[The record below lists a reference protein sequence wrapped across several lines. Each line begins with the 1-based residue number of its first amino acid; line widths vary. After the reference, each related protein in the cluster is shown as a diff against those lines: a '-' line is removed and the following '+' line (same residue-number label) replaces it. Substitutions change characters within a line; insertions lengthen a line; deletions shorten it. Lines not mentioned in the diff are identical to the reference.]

1 MIYHSKT
8 WSQIYYQLHEGEKRR
23 AWKIV
28 TNQSPQLFDID
39 GNACRHSHNK
49 VKQFCKP
56 FECFDIHWDIMYSTG
71 ILGSLKEIC
80 FILNVPFRKPP
91 QRGSHSWFFVFDCL
105 SIDMTLIDLL
115 LLLHYEWISSDFREM
130 YEGDIKTIFDKCEL
144 NEKAKA
150 ITNTIQT
157 KMKQKKLT
165 DKGKE
170 REEGIVTKSFY
181 EMSTLLLNSNLFIS
195 ILLFEHLSKRSHLY
209 TNCKEDLLKIF
220 APFSVAFWIL
230 KWLMI
235 HHVVSWIWSML
246 LQMFKSWKQCISDMK
261 MKS

>member
-1 MIYHSKT
+1 MYLQLLYKRWYTIQKPDLKSK
-8 WSQIYYQLHEGEKRR
+8 WYYQLHEGEKRR

-28 TNQSPQLFDID
+28 TNQSLQLFDIYGD
-39 GNACRHSHNK
+39 ACRHSHNTL
-49 VKQFCKP
+49 KQFCKP

-80 FILNVPFRKPP
+80 FILNVLSRKPP
-91 QRGSHSWFFVFDCL
+91 QRGIHCWFFVFDCL

-115 LLLHYEWISSDFREM
+115 LLLHYEWIPSEFRET
-130 YEGDIKTIFDKCEL
+130 YEWDIRTIFDKYEL

-170 REEGIVTKSFY
+170 RKEGIVTK
-181 EMSTLLLNSNLFIS
+181 
-195 ILLFEHLSKRSHLY
+195 
-209 TNCKEDLLKIF
+209 
-220 APFSVAFWIL
+220 
-230 KWLMI
+230 
-235 HHVVSWIWSML
+235 
-246 LQMFKSWKQCISDMK
+246 
-261 MKS
+261 